1 MRSGARRPA
10 DAFASAA
17 REQAALLPQ
26 GLATP
31 GHHIWTV
38 RADGSPVGHVW
49 LAVRGAPTGGRQ
61 AHLFDVEVAPEAR
74 GRGLGRAAVLAAE
87 DAARGLGARR
97 MTLNVF
103 AHNTPALRLYDTLGY
118 AVTLTFLTW
127 PVAPTAAYVGPADV
141 ALERRAQVNP
151 GHEVWIAHRAGR
163 DLGSVCLHT
172 AARSDGV
179 HLEGH
184 GLTAVVD
191 ADGLLAAVQ
200 RHAVAR
206 GAVTV
211 DLAVADAQTVPA
223 CERSGFR
230 VTAERR
236 EKPLP
241 G

>member
-1 MRSGARRPA
+1 VRSGARRPA
-10 DAFASAA
+10 DALAAAA

-87 DAARGLGARR
+87 EAALGLGAGR

-103 AHNTPALRLYDTLGY
+103 AHNTPARRLYDALGY
-118 AVTLTFLTW
+118 AVSLTFLTW
-127 PVAPTAAYVGPADV
+127 PVATAAYDGPADV

-151 GHEVWIAHRAGR
+151 GHEVWIAQRAGR

-172 AARSDGV
+172 AVRSDGA

-184 GLTAVVD
+184 GLTTVGD
-191 ADGLLAAVQ
+191 ADGVVAAVQ

-211 DLAVADAQTVPA
+211 DLAVAGAPTVPA
-223 CERSGFR
+223 CERAGFR
-230 VTAERR
+230 VTAEQR